1 MISHFFIDRPVFA
14 TVISVVIVLIG
25 VVAAALLPVA
35 QYPEVA
41 PPTIS
46 VTAIYPGANAKVVA
60 DTVAAPIEQ
69 EVNGVERM
77 LYMSSRCTNDGQ
89 MALDITFELGTNL
102 DTAQVLVQNRVAI
115 AQSKLPDEV
124 KRQGVTTKK
133 KSPAILL
140 CVNLISPDNSYD
152 QLFLS
157 NYALLQV
164 KDSLARLKGVGDV
177 TFLGARDY
185 SMRIWLDPEK
195 LASRNLTAADALT
208 ALKEQNVQ
216 VAAGRIGQPP
226 APAGLDF
233 EMTISTQ
240 GRLLDADEFADIIIK
255 TGDTG
260 QITRI
265 RDVARTELG
274 AKNYDVSSSLDG
286 QPSITLAVFQ
296 LPGSNALA
304 TADAVKAE
312 MKQMKTN
319 LPFPAGIDYRIVYD
333 TTVFIDESIHDVYKT
348 LAEAFV
354 LVFIVVLVFLQ
365 DWKAT
370 ILPMIDVPVSL
381 IGTFAVMKLLGF
393 SLNNLTLFGM
403 VLAIGIV
410 VDDAIVVLEAVETWM
425 ARGLNA
431 RDATRKAME
440 EITGPI
446 IAITLVLCSV
456 FIPTAFLAGIS
467 GEFYRQFALTIAAS
481 TVISA
486 INAMTMT
493 PSRCVQIFGK
503 AGHGGEGHGHAH
515 QKEALPRWGIAII
528 VGALCVW
535 KLAPHFGGGHPA
547 AGGHGAADE
556 IDTHLWLVRGACF
569 VGGSIVGWLIGRR
582 VQLGLDVFFG
592 GFNKAFEVASN
603 LYGKTVGRVLRLA
616 AVMLLLYAG
625 LMGLTV
631 LGFRSVPIGFIPEQ
645 DKGYL
650 VVAAQLPDGASAER
664 TAAVVQRID
673 EITRKTEGVAHTIA
687 IPGYSILSSVNIS
700 NFGGMFVILDEFEH
714 RKHDPNLSARAVVQ
728 RLRTQFADIQDAQI
742 VAFGA
747 PPVDGLGT
755 TAGMKM
761 QVQDRGDAG
770 FDSLQESLTSLTQR
784 GNQTPGVAGVFTTF
798 RASQPQLFVEVDR
811 TKAKASKVVLNDVFT
826 ALQANLGSAYAND
839 FTRFGRNWQV
849 NVQADASFR
858 QQVEDIGRLKV
869 RNADGKMVPL
879 ATLINVRDT
888 TGPAL
893 VNHFNMFPSADVIAN
908 TPPGFS
914 SGDSIA
920 VMEELGRQELPPGM
934 STEWSEIALQQILA
948 SKDILTK
955 LVFPLGVIFVFLVL
969 AAQYE
974 SWSMPVA
981 IILIVPMCLLAAI
994 FGVWLAGLDNN
1005 IFTQI
1010 GLVVLVG

>member
-1 MISHFFIDRPVFA
+1 
-14 TVISVVIVLIG
+14 
-25 VVAAALLPVA
+25 
-35 QYPEVA
+35 
-41 PPTIS
+41 
-46 VTAIYPGANAKVVA
+46 
-60 DTVAAPIEQ
+60 
-69 EVNGVERM
+69 
-77 LYMSSRCTNDGQ
+77 
-89 MALDITFELGTNL
+89 
-102 DTAQVLVQNRVAI
+102 
-115 AQSKLPDEV
+115 
-124 KRQGVTTKK
+124 
-133 KSPAILL
+133 
-140 CVNLISPDNSYD
+140 
-152 QLFLS
+152 
-157 NYALLQV
+157 
-164 KDSLARLKGVGDV
+164 
-177 TFLGARDY
+177 
-185 SMRIWLDPEK
+185 
-195 LASRNLTAADALT
+195 
-208 ALKEQNVQ
+208 
-216 VAAGRIGQPP
+216 
-226 APAGLDF
+226 
-233 EMTISTQ
+233 
-240 GRLLDADEFADIIIK
+240 
-255 TGDTG
+255 
-260 QITRI
+260 
-265 RDVARTELG
+265 
-274 AKNYDVSSSLDG
+274 
-286 QPSITLAVFQ
+286 
-296 LPGSNALA
+296 
-304 TADAVKAE
+304 
-312 MKQMKTN
+312 
-319 LPFPAGIDYRIVYD
+319 
-333 TTVFIDESIHDVYKT
+333 
-348 LAEAFV
+348 
-354 LVFIVVLVFLQ
+354 
-365 DWKAT
+365 
-370 ILPMIDVPVSL
+370 
-381 IGTFAVMKLLGF
+381 
-393 SLNNLTLFGM
+393 
-403 VLAIGIV
+403 V

-456 FIPTAFLAGIS
+456 FIPTAFLAGIT

-503 AGHGGEGHGHAH
+503 ADHGGGGHGHEH
-515 QKEALPRWGIAII
+515 QKEALPRWGIAIL

-535 KLAPHFGGGHPA
+535 KLAPYFGGGHA
-547 AGGHGAADE
+547 AAEGHGAADE
-556 IDTHLWLVRGACF
+556 IDTHLWLVRGGCF
-569 VGGSIVGWLIGRR
+569 LNGFMIGWLIGRP
-582 VQLGLDVFFG
+582 VQRGLNVFFG
-592 GFNKAFEVASN
+592 GFNKVFDAASN
-603 LYGKTVGRVLRLA
+603 LYGRTVARVLRYA

-664 TAAVVQRID
+664 TAAVVSRID
-673 EITRKTEGVAHTIA
+673 EITRKTRGVAHTIS

-714 RKHDPNLSARAVVQ
+714 RKHDPSLSARAVVQ
-728 RLRTQFADIQDAQI
+728 QLRAQFADIQEAQI

-770 FDSLQESLTSLTQR
+770 FDSLQESLTNLTQR
-784 GNQTPGVAGVFTTF
+784 GNQTPGVTGVFTTF

-879 ATLINVRDT
+879 ATLITVRDT
-888 TGPAL
+888 AGPSL

-908 TPPGFS
+908 THPGYS

-948 SKDILTK
+948 SQDVLTK

-974 SWSMPVA
+974 SWSIPVA

-994 FGVWLAGLDNN
+994 AGVWLVGLDNN

-1010 GLVVLVG
+1010 GLVVLVGLAAKNAILIVEFSKQREDSGVPRREAIVEACRMRLRPILMTSFAFILGVFPLVVAKGAGAEMRIALGVAVFSGMIGVTFFGLFFTPVFYLVVKWFGDRGTKPVAKVEGPAGASSSLSK